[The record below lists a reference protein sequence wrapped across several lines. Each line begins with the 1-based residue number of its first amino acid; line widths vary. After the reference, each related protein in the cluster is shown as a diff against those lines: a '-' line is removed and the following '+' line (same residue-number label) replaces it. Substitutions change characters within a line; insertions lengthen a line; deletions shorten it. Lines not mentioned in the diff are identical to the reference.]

1 MRRILRCAFVGLLSL
16 VLTASG
22 TTLGFAHISPT
33 HTNSEEH
40 THHGAAYVAHDH
52 HSHTGVAQ
60 PPAGKEKQP
69 SSSHPYKNCCSA
81 CIVVSPLPQ
90 TVQVTVDLI
99 VCRMVYSTLKQFD
112 LSIAIP
118 IDPGIPKRMG

>member
-1 MRRILRCAFVGLLSL
+1 MRRILRCLFVGLLSL

-33 HTNSEEH
+33 QTNPEQH
-40 THHGAAYVAHDH
+40 THHSATHVGHDH
-52 HSHTGVAQ
+52 HFHIGVGQ

-69 SSSHPYKNCCSA
+69 SSHPYKNCCSA

-90 TVQVTVDLI
+90 AVQVTVDLI
-99 VCRMVYSTLKQFD
+99 VCRMVYSNFKQFN
-112 LSIAIP
+112 LSLTIP

>member
-1 MRRILRCAFVGLLSL
+1 MRRILRFAFVGLLSL

-22 TTLGFAHISPT
+22 TTLGFAHISRT
-33 HTNSEEH
+33 HPGPEEH
-40 THHGAAYVAHDH
+40 THHSAAYVRHEH

-60 PPAGKEKQP
+60 PPAGKDKQP

-90 TVQVTVDLI
+90 TVQITVEI
-99 VCRMVYSTLKQFD
+99 VCRMAYSNFKQLDF
-112 LSIAIP
+112 SIAIP
-118 IDPGIPKRMG
+118 IDPGIPKRMS